1 MAHIRAYQNHLEK
14 LVKCLPMDDTLFT
27 TKLSAQQLL
36 PGDTE
41 SRIKALST
49 QADKASYFLTHVIQP
64 ALGIDETSDFDKL
77 LSIMHT
83 CGYNH
88 VQKLA
93 VTIKCEID
101 KSDEINTEMKLQ
113 IDKIQP
119 QTDEIHSQTD
129 EIKSLISGNMHAF
142 YYHIPIIYVVDVY
155 RLSDCLIGINNYI
168 IIKAYL
174 DSYIYVLSREN
185 FCDHLHI
192 M

>member
-14 LVKCLPMDDTLFT
+14 LVKCLPMDDTLFI

-49 QADKASYFLTHVIQP
+49 QVVKASYFLTHVIQP
-64 ALGIDETSDFDKL
+64 ALDIDETSDFDKL

-83 CGYNH
+83 CDYNH

-101 KSDEINTEMKLQ
+101 KPDEINTKMKMQ
-113 IDKIQP
+113 IDKLQ
-119 QTDEIHSQTD
+119 SQTD
-129 EIKSLISGNMHAF
+129 EVNLQTDEMKSQISGNM
-142 YYHIPIIYVVDVY
+142 YTICD
-155 RLSDCLIGINNYI
+155 RLCKNPP
-168 IIKAYL
+168 
-174 DSYIYVLSREN
+174 
-185 FCDHLHI
+185 C
-192 M
+192 

>member
-1 MAHIRAYQNHLEK
+1 MAHKRAYQNYLEK
-14 LVKCLPMDDTLFT
+14 LVKCLPMDDTLFI

-64 ALGIDETSDFDKL
+64 ALDIDETSDFDKL

-93 VTIKCEID
+93 VTIKREIDD

-113 IDKIQP
+113 TDKIQS

-129 EIKSLISGNMHAF
+129 EIKSPILGNMHTI
-142 YYHIPIIYVVDVY
+142 YYHIVDVY
-155 RLSDCLIGINNYI
+155 QLLDCLFGTCYFVE
-168 IIKAYL
+168 Y
-174 DSYIYVLSREN
+174 
-185 FCDHLHI
+185 
-192 M
+192 

>member
-14 LVKCLPMDDTLFT
+14 LVKCLPMDDTHFI

-64 ALGIDETSDFDKL
+64 ALDIDETSDFDKL
-77 LSIMHT
+77 LSIMHI

-93 VTIKCEID
+93 VIIKSEID
-101 KSDEINTEMKLQ
+101 KSDDKMKLQ
-113 IDKIQP
+113 TDKIKSQA
-119 QTDEIHSQTD
+119 DEIHSQTD
-129 EIKSLISGNMHAF
+129 EIISHISGNMHAI
-142 YYHIPIIYVVDVY
+142 YYHIVDVY
-155 RLSDCLIGINNYI
+155 QLSNCLMGTQ
-168 IIKAYL
+168 
-174 DSYIYVLSREN
+174 
-185 FCDHLHI
+185 
-192 M
+192 